1 MTVLEKLLQLAEIN
15 LWMFQYGLHTGLLF
29 IFICND
35 YEIFILFHEWDSLCG
50 SQKSRVTA
58 EPTEPSQ
65 PPITKTST
73 APGIVTSPGAY
84 SVTRCGGISSL
95 PERNT
100 RSVYAHL
107 HSSPARVNKR
117 YRETK
122 SAQIIGFQGQVRSQ
136 FIKWPTAFWLYVFF
150 SFFKPPFTTISSH
163 LMKEIQP
170 YYHDSWIAV
179 QGCPD

>member
-73 APGIVTSPGAY
+73 APGIVTSPGATVWPDVAEFRHCQREILGAY
-84 SVTRCGGISSL
+84 IVHLPVSTKGAVRLKVPRSL
-95 PERNT
+95 LFKVKFGVNASKDPL
-100 RSVYAHL
+100 HL
-107 HSSPARVNKR
+107 GAM
-117 YRETK
+117 
-122 SAQIIGFQGQVRSQ
+122 IIH
-136 FIKWPTAFWLYVFF
+136 FF
-150 SFFKPPFTTISSH
+150 SFF
-163 LMKEIQP
+163 
-170 YYHDSWIAV
+170 
-179 QGCPD
+179 